1 MHILLAVIP
10 VILLGHLP
18 IDESSVEDF
27 ITRCAEERVAIVL
40 DRDIQINKDV
50 VIYKIKGQG
59 HTINVSEGVSIK
71 TKDDYF
77 SLKDITFIINE
88 YGNKY
93 GFSINRGQ
101 LIQSSA
107 RNVCLKDIIV
117 RTGKEGDL
125 LKYDETS
132 GWRGRSF
139 LLISNAERIRISN
152 IISYNIGTLV
162 TYDNSHNAKIKNVV
176 SFNCETNQY
185 IKPSCSNFS
194 LSNVEIRN
202 RTEDKYW
209 VIGGMSGKGTNGKNV
224 VLSGAWNCRFKRITG
239 ENCIER
245 VIYSR
250 GGGNI
255 KATDLSAVNCG
266 GFKFVGQNE
275 EESYWVRN
283 VKVKN
288 CRWIRTESESNRLMF
303 LKANLSP
310 ESRLTVAAS
319 NLDVFQIN
327 KIDGVEYDGVYVED
341 RTGENSASIS
351 NVNNSRNVMLS
362 NWVIRNV
369 RCSRPVV
376 YITGRMPENAVIK
389 IKNMTLHNY
398 APSNRVG
405 ESILVGY
412 RTTVSHKDSVLVVC
426 DNVTISNDEDNVFK
440 ELFGEGIRSQFLDKI
455 SINGGLRKDALNKLE
470 KNR

>member
-1 MHILLAVIP
+1 MQIVLALFILF
-10 VILLGHLP
+10 GHLP
-18 IDESSVEDF
+18 IDKSSVEDF
-27 ITRCAEERVAIVL
+27 ITKCAEERVAIVL

-71 TKDDYF
+71 TKDDDF
-77 SLKDITFIINE
+77 SVKDVTFVINE
-88 YGNKY
+88 YGNKN
-93 GFSINRGQ
+93 GFSVNRGR
-101 LIQSSA
+101 LIQSTA
-107 RNVCLKDIIV
+107 RNVCLKNIIV
-117 RTGKEGDL
+117 KTGKEGDL

-152 IISYNIGTLV
+152 ITSYNIGMLV
-162 TYDNSHNAKIKNVV
+162 TYDHSHNAKIKNVV
-176 SFNCETNQY
+176 SYNCETNQY
-185 IKPSCSNFS
+185 IKPTCSDFS
-194 LSNVEIRN
+194 LSDVAIRN

-209 VIGGMSGKGTNGKNV
+209 IIGGMSGKGTNGKNV
-224 VLSGAWNCRFKRITG
+224 ILSGAGNCQYKRITG

-255 KATDLSAVNCG
+255 KATDLNAINCG
-266 GFKFVGQNE
+266 GFKFVGQSDE
-275 EESYWVRN
+275 ETDWVRN

-288 CRWIRTESESNRLMF
+288 CRWIRTESESNRLRL

-310 ESRLTVAAS
+310 ESQLTVAES

-327 KIDGVEYDGVYVED
+327 KIDGVVYDGVYVED

-351 NVNNSRNVMLS
+351 NVNKCQNVTLS
-362 NWVIRNV
+362 NWKIRNV

-376 YITGRMPENAVIK
+376 YITGRMPENAIIT
-389 IKNMTLHNY
+389 IKNMTLQNY

-405 ESILVGY
+405 ESVLVGY
-412 RTTVSHKDSVLVVC
+412 RSTVSKEECVLVVC
-426 DNVTISNDEDNVFK
+426 NNVTISNDEGNISK
-440 ELFGEGIRSQFLDKI
+440 ELLGEGIRSQSLDRI
-455 SINGGLRKDALNKLE
+455 SINGGLGKNALDKLE
-470 KNR
+470 KRNR